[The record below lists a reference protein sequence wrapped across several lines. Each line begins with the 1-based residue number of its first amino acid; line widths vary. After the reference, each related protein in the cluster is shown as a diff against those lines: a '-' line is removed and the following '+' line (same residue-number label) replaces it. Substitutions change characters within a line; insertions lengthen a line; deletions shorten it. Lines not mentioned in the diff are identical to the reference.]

1 LAPLKGLL
9 VDFGGVLT
17 SNVFES
23 FQAFCE
29 NEGLTPDRVREAFR
43 NDDVGRQLLFDLE
56 LGKLEEPDFEKRFGE
71 LLGLAPERADGLIER
86 LFGGMRPDRDMEMAV
101 VMAKRQ
107 GVRTGLISNSWGS
120 GRYEID
126 RFPELFDGWVISG
139 EEGIRKPDPE
149 IYALGAERIG
159 LPPEEIVFVDDLPG
173 NLKPARA
180 MGMATV
186 HHTTADETIPQLEAL
201 LDVKLG
207 RGQASSRAPEG
218 S

>member
-1 LAPLKGLL
+1 MARRGLL

-17 SNVFES
+17 TDIFES

-29 NEGLTPDRVREAFR
+29 AEGLVPDRVRTTFR
-43 NDDVGRQLLFDLE
+43 SDDEGRQLLFDLE
-56 LGKLEEPDFEKRFGE
+56 LGKLSEAEFEKRFARH
-71 LLGLAPERADGLIER
+71 LGLAVERAPGLIDR

-107 GVRTGLISNSWGS
+107 GIRTGLISNSWGS
-120 GRYEID
+120 GRYELD

-139 EEGIRKPDPE
+139 EEGIRKPDPA

-159 LPPEEIVFVDDLPG
+159 LPPGEIVFVDDLRG
-173 NLKPARA
+173 NLKPARE

-186 HHTTADETIPQLEAL
+186 HHVRAEETIRQLEEL

-207 RGQASSRAPEG
+207 R
-218 S
+218 

>member
-1 LAPLKGLL
+1 MARRGLL

-17 SNVFES
+17 TDIFES

-29 NEGLTPDRVREAFR
+29 AEGLVPDRVRTTFR
-43 NDDVGRQLLFDLE
+43 SDDEGRQLLFDLE
-56 LGKLEEPDFEKRFGE
+56 LGKLSEAEFEKRFARH
-71 LLGLAPERADGLIER
+71 LGLAVERVDGLIDR

-107 GVRTGLISNSWGS
+107 GIRTGLISNSWGS
-120 GRYEID
+120 GRYELD

-139 EEGIRKPDPE
+139 EEGIRKPDPA

-159 LPPEEIVFVDDLPG
+159 LPPEEIVFVDDLRG
-173 NLKPARA
+173 NLKPARE

-186 HHTTADETIPQLEAL
+186 HHVRAEETIRQLEEL

-207 RGQASSRAPEG
+207 R
-218 S
+218 

>member
-1 LAPLKGLL
+1 LARKGLL

-17 SNVFES
+17 TNIFES

-29 NEGLTPDRVREAFR
+29 AESLAPDRVRTTFR
-43 NDDVGRQLLFDLE
+43 SDDEGRRLLFDLE
-56 LGKLEEPDFEKRFGE
+56 LGKLGEPEFEQRFAE
-71 LLGLAPERADGLIER
+71 HLGLAPERADGLIDR

-107 GVRTGLISNSWGS
+107 GIRTGLVSNSWGS
-120 GRYEID
+120 GRYELD

-139 EEGIRKPDPE
+139 EEGIRKPDPA

-159 LPPEEIVFVDDLPG
+159 LPPEEIVFVDDLRG
-173 NLKPARA
+173 NLKPARE

-186 HHTTADETIPQLEAL
+186 HHVSAEETIAQLEEL

-207 RGQASSRAPEG
+207 R
-218 S
+218 

>member
-1 LAPLKGLL
+1 VAAKRGLL

-17 SNVFES
+17 SNIFES
-23 FQAFCE
+23 FSDFCE
-29 NEGLTPDRVREAFR
+29 AEGLTPDHVRTAFR
-43 NDDVGRQLLFDLE
+43 SDEGGRQLLFDLE
-56 LGKLEEPDFEKRFGE
+56 LGKLGEPEFERSFAE
-71 LLGLAPERADGLIER
+71 LLGLAPERADGLIDR

-107 GVRTGLISNSWGS
+107 GIRTGLISNSWGS
-120 GRYEID
+120 NRYELD

-139 EEGIRKPDPE
+139 EEGMRKPDPE

-159 LPPEEIVFVDDLPG
+159 LPPEDCVFVDDLPG

-186 HHTTADETIPQLEAL
+186 HHTSAAETIPQLEKL
-201 LDVKLG
+201 LGVTLG
-207 RGQASSRAPEG
+207 R
-218 S
+218 

>member
-1 LAPLKGLL
+1 MARKGLL

-17 SNVFES
+17 TNIFES

-29 NEGLTPDRVREAFR
+29 AESLAPDRVRTTFR
-43 NDDVGRQLLFDLE
+43 SDDEGRRLLFDLE
-56 LGKLEEPDFEKRFGE
+56 LGKLGEPEFEQRFAE
-71 LLGLAPERADGLIER
+71 HLGLAPERADGLIDR

-107 GVRTGLISNSWGS
+107 GIRTGLVSNSWGS
-120 GRYEID
+120 GRYELD

-139 EEGIRKPDPE
+139 EEGIRKPDPA

-159 LPPEEIVFVDDLPG
+159 LPPEEIVFVDDLRG
-173 NLKPARA
+173 NLKPARE

-186 HHTTADETIPQLEAL
+186 HHVSAEETIAQLEEL

-207 RGQASSRAPEG
+207 R
-218 S
+218 

>member
-1 LAPLKGLL
+1 LALRGLL

-17 SNVFES
+17 SNIFES

-29 NEGLTPDRVREAFR
+29 AEGLTPDRVRDAFR
-43 NDDVGRQLLFDLE
+43 SDEEGRQLLFDLE
-56 LGKLEEPDFEKRFGE
+56 LGKLENADFERRFAE
-71 LLGLAPERADGLIER
+71 HLGLAPERADGLIDR

-107 GVRTGLISNSWGS
+107 GIRTGLISNSWGA
-120 GRYEID
+120 GRYELD

-139 EEGIRKPDPE
+139 EEGIRKPDPA

-159 LPPEEIVFVDDLPG
+159 LPPEEIVFVDDLRG
-173 NLKPARA
+173 NLKPARE

-186 HHTTADETIPQLEAL
+186 HHVRAEETIRQLEEL

-207 RGQASSRAPEG
+207 R
-218 S
+218 

>member
-1 LAPLKGLL
+1 LPARKGLL

-17 SNVFES
+17 SNIFES
-23 FQAFCE
+23 FAAFCE
-29 NEGLTPDRVREAFR
+29 AERLSPDRVRDAFR
-43 NDDVGRQLLFDLE
+43 NDEDGRRLLFDLE
-56 LGKLEEPDFEKRFGE
+56 LGKLEEPEFETRFAE

-120 GRYEID
+120 GRYELD
-126 RFPELFDGWVISG
+126 RFPELFDAWVISG
-139 EEGIRKPDPE
+139 EVGLRKPDPA

-159 LPPEEIVFVDDLPG
+159 LPPDEIVFVDDLPG

-186 HHTTADETIPQLEAL
+186 HHTTAEETIPQLEKL

-207 RGQASSRAPEG
+207 R
-218 S
+218 

>member
-1 LAPLKGLL
+1 MARRGLL

-17 SNVFES
+17 TDIFES

-29 NEGLTPDRVREAFR
+29 AEGLVPDRVRTTFR
-43 NDDVGRQLLFDLE
+43 SDDEGRQLLFDLE
-56 LGKLEEPDFEKRFGE
+56 LGKLSEAEFEKRFARH
-71 LLGLAPERADGLIER
+71 LGLAVERAPGLIDR

-107 GVRTGLISNSWGS
+107 GIRTGLISNSWGS
-120 GRYEID
+120 GRYELD

-139 EEGIRKPDPE
+139 EEGIRKPDPA

-159 LPPEEIVFVDDLPG
+159 LPPEEIVFVDDLRG
-173 NLKPARA
+173 NLKPARE

-186 HHTTADETIPQLEAL
+186 HHVRAEETTRQLEEL

-207 RGQASSRAPEG
+207 R
-218 S
+218 

>member
-17 SNVFES
+17 TNIFES
-23 FQAFCE
+23 FSAFCE
-29 NEGLTPDRVREAFR
+29 AEGIAPDLVRNAFR
-43 NDDVGRQLLFDLE
+43 SDDAGRQLLFDLE
-56 LGKLEEPDFEKRFGE
+56 LGKLDESQFEKPFAE
-71 LLGLAPERADGLIER
+71 LLGLAPERADGLIDR
-86 LFGGMRPDRDMEMAV
+86 LFGGMRADHEMEMAV

-107 GVRTGLISNSWGS
+107 GIRTGLISNSWGS
-120 GRYEID
+120 NRYEVD

-139 EEGIRKPDPE
+139 EEGMRKPDPA

-159 LPPEEIVFVDDLPG
+159 LPPDECVFVDDLAG

-186 HHTTADETIPQLEAL
+186 HHTSAAETIPQLEKL

-207 RGQASSRAPEG
+207 R
-218 S
+218 

>member
-1 LAPLKGLL
+1 MRDRPRQGLL

-17 SNVFES
+17 TDIFES

-29 NEGLTPDRVREAFR
+29 AEGLVPDRVRTTFR
-43 NDDVGRQLLFDLE
+43 SDDEGRQLLFDLE
-56 LGKLEEPDFEKRFGE
+56 LGKLSEAEFEKRFARH
-71 LLGLAPERADGLIER
+71 LGLAVERAPGLIDR

-107 GVRTGLISNSWGS
+107 GIRTGLISNSWGS
-120 GRYEID
+120 GRYELD

-139 EEGIRKPDPE
+139 EEGIRKPDPA

-159 LPPEEIVFVDDLPG
+159 LPPEEIVFVDDLRG
-173 NLKPARA
+173 NLKPARE

-186 HHTTADETIPQLEAL
+186 HHVRAEETIRQLEEL

-207 RGQASSRAPEG
+207 R
-218 S
+218 

>member
-1 LAPLKGLL
+1 LAPRSGLI

-17 SNVFES
+17 TNIFES
-23 FQAFCE
+23 FSAFCE
-29 NEGLTPDRVREAFR
+29 AEGLAPETVRSAFR
-43 NDDVGRQLLFDLE
+43 NEGEGRQLLFDLE
-56 LGKLEEPDFEKRFGE
+56 VGKLEDADFEQRFCAH
-71 LLGLAPERADGLIER
+71 LGLDAARADGLIER

-120 GRYEID
+120 GRYELD
-126 RFPELFDGWVISG
+126 RFPELFDAWVISG
-139 EEGIRKPDPE
+139 EVGLRKPDPA
-149 IYALGAERIG
+149 IYELGAERIG
-159 LPPEEIVFVDDLPG
+159 LPPDECVFVDDLPG

-186 HHTTADETIPQLEAL
+186 HHTTAEETIPQLEEL

-207 RGQASSRAPEG
+207 R
-218 S
+218 